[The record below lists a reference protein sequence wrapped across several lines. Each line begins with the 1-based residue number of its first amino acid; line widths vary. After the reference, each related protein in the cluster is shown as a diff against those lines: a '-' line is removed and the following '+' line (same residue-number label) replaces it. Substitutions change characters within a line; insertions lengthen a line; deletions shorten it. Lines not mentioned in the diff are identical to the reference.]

1 MWRQRFEH
9 SKAEVWKQLSD
20 KIGARF
26 VAGDLLHEDRV
37 EAHVDGW
44 TLTLD
49 TRREPVGR
57 ATVTYTRLRAP
68 FVNKQ
73 GFRFCI
79 YTQTLF
85 SGVGKFLGM
94 QDVEI
99 GDSAFDAQFILK
111 GNDEARVRALL
122 ADTRLRELI
131 AGQPSLYLEVKDD
144 EGWFG
149 ARFPQGVDELYFQT
163 HGVVTDASQLA
174 SLYELFAEAL
184 HQLCHIG
191 SASPDDPHVPHLA

>member
-1 MWRQRFEH
+1 MRYFH
-9 SKAEVWKQLSD
+9 NSKAEVWKQLSE
-20 KIGARF
+20 KLGARF
-26 VAGDLLHEDRV
+26 VAGNLLHDDRI

-49 TRREPVGR
+49 TYREPVGR
-57 ATVTYTRLRAP
+57 ATVTHTRIRAP
-68 FVNKQ
+68 FVNPH

-79 YTQTLF
+79 YTHTVF
-85 SGVGKFLGM
+85 SGLGKFLGM

-99 GDSAFDAQFILK
+99 GDPAFDAQYIIK
-111 GNDEARVRALL
+111 GTEEACVRALF

-163 HGVVTDASQLA
+163 HGVLTDLNQLA

-184 HQLCHIG
+184 HQLCRIG
-191 SASPDDPHVPHLA
+191 SASPDDPHVPELGC